1 MSGLFERC
9 STNWSRLSNKLR
21 QLIQVRMWRSP
32 SIPSIEFK
40 LVLLSDRWK
49 PCPEKLKP
57 GFINFPR
64 KKNKFLPKKFIFR
77 TGCVALNW
85 LANSVDMKWEHLLH
99 MTSPHSRQWWRR
111 RVSIKRLSHPKQ
123 EDTSLSDFQGTI
135 DFSTAEKWRSMK
147 NQGCFYLVSSIKP
160 FVFFSFSHLQ
170 RSTLRILRSKTI
182 VGGFWWIWGISWKQW
197 NLVGCT
203 KFLKQS
209 VLKINIRMWLKFSL
223 ESGKIHVVTFS
234 FSSIKRHVDAQ
245 KLVESDKNFVGF
257 DDTSVNFGS
266 SILLERMS
274 VRPSLT

>member
-1 MSGLFERC
+1 MSGLLERC

-64 KKNKFLPKKFIFR
+64 KIQISSKKFIFR
-77 TGCVALNW
+77 TGCAALNW

-147 NQGCFYLVSSIKP
+147 NRGCFYLASSIKL
-160 FVFFSFSHLQ
+160 FVFFIQPFINFYIFTHFLNKFRIHLE
-170 RSTLRILRSKTI
+170 L
-182 VGGFWWIWGISWKQW
+182 
-197 NLVGCT
+197 
-203 KFLKQS
+203 
-209 VLKINIRMWLKFSL
+209 
-223 ESGKIHVVTFS
+223 
-234 FSSIKRHVDAQ
+234 
-245 KLVESDKNFVGF
+245 
-257 DDTSVNFGS
+257 
-266 SILLERMS
+266 
-274 VRPSLT
+274 